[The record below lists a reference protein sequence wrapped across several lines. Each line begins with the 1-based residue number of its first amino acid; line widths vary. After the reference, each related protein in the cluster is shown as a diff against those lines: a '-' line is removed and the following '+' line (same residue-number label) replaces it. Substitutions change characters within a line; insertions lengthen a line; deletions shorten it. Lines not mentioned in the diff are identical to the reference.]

1 MIRRLFFLFA
11 GLLLAT
17 LAQAQMERTMYQV
30 FEVDSVK
37 SAQFEILDL
46 YELHTWAGNS
56 ILVET
61 NIKISNASPQILDFL
76 IKNGRYD
83 VKMDT
88 LAPGE
93 VKIYTKQKERKTV
106 KTPAGECT
114 ELPTAKIFIPDTFVL
129 AEDKKSIRR
138 KEEEE
143 KN

>member
-1 MIRRLFFLFA
+1 MQHRFFLLVT
-11 GLLLAT
+11 GLFLAT

-46 YELHTWAGNS
+46 YELHSWAGNA

-61 NIKISNASPQILDFL
+61 NIQISNASPEILDFL
-76 IKNGRYD
+76 IKHGRYD

-88 LAPGE
+88 LAPGA
-93 VKIYTKQKERKTV
+93 VKIYTKIKDRKTV

-114 ELPTAKIFIPDTFVL
+114 ELPMAKIFIPDTFIW
-129 AEDKKSIRR
+129 AEDKKSVRR
-138 KEEEE
+138 KE
-143 KN
+143 